1 MKKKNEG
8 DHSPPHEFYCLFSVL
23 RSLVIS
29 RKQSSHRQAD
39 PLLVEIYLCDLA
51 INYLTYRKDI
61 CNIVYSLVSDLRDM
75 DKTVDT
81 VNDLCKSTKAC
92 DRNNSS
98 LNYLTYLIVS
108 LEDLPWFSEAFL
120 YVNETFFVSLSISLI
135 VTVILSPTE
144 TTSEGCL
151 ILFQERSILLIR
163 PSTPPR
169 STNTP

>member
-1 MKKKNEG
+1 
-8 DHSPPHEFYCLFSVL
+8 
-23 RSLVIS
+23 
-29 RKQSSHRQAD
+29 
-39 PLLVEIYLCDLA
+39 
-51 INYLTYRKDI
+51 
-61 CNIVYSLVSDLRDM
+61 M

-108 LEDLPWFSEAFL
+108 LEDLPWILRSLL

-151 ILFQERSILLIR
+151 ILFQERSDSSDKTVNTTEIYEYAVICDRLNCTLYLRTDLSCLKELSLSSLLF
-163 PSTPPR
+163 PLLLLHG
-169 STNTP
+169 